1 VTPAVPEPPRA
12 PPPAPPPPAAGP
24 TELAALRR
32 IGQVHGQYLLAEGP
46 GGLVLVDLRAAHER
60 ILFER
65 LLARARAG
73 DGPRQGLLIPL
84 TFDLAPAEAEVLR
97 RHLPGLTQLG
107 FELEPFGD
115 HTFLLRAV
123 PPHFPAQNLTGVLRD
138 ILDDLRETASRRR
151 GDEALL
157 AAAACRAAL
166 RAQDRLDQTE
176 VDRLLTDLA
185 ATELP
190 YTCPHGRPTMINLS
204 WGELD
209 KRFGRRS

>member
-1 VTPAVPEPPRA
+1 M
-12 PPPAPPPPAAGP
+12 
-24 TELAALRR
+24 ELTALRR
-32 IGQVHGQYLLAEGP
+32 IGQVRGQYLLAEGP
-46 GGLVLVDLRAAHER
+46 AGLVLVDLRAAHER

-84 TFDLAPAEAEVLR
+84 TFDLAPAEADVLR
-97 RHLPGLTQLG
+97 RHLTGLVQLG
-107 FELEPFGD
+107 FELEPFGA
-115 HTFLLRAV
+115 HTFILRAV

-138 ILDDLRETASRRR
+138 LLDDLRETTTRRR

-157 AAAACRAAL
+157 AAAATRAAV
-166 RAQDRLDQTE
+166 RAQDRLE
-176 VDRLLTDLA
+176 EAEIDRLLTDLA

-190 YTCPHGRPTMINLS
+190 YTCPQGRPTMINLS

-209 KRFGRRS
+209 KRFGRKT